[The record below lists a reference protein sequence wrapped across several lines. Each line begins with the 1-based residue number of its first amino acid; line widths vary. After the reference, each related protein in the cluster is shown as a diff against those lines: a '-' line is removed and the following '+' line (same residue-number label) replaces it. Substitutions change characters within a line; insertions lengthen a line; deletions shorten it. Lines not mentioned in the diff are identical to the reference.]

1 MNGFQALA
9 NAIVQQA
16 AEDYRSA
23 LKLNDKRQMHELE
36 RFFRSAWYSALTD
49 IDGEWLMNKLREE
62 ML

>member
-23 LKLNDKRQMHELE
+23 LKFNDKRHIHELE
-36 RFFRSAWYSALTD
+36 RFFSVYV
-49 IDGEWLMNKLREE
+49 KKKV
-62 ML
+62 

>member
-1 MNGFQALA
+1 MNGYQALT

-16 AEDYRSA
+16 AEDYREA
-23 LKLNDKRQMHELE
+23 LKFNDKKQIHKLE

-49 IDGEWLMNKLREE
+49 IDGKWLMNKLREE